1 MLPPMRLLLVCV
13 LTGVCANFVFS
24 QGAPSSAARLT
35 APLGHV
41 SKGGNF
47 AILLPVDVTAQR
59 LIGSSPGNRGG
70 IQYFWRTSE
79 GEFFVSFFDS
89 TEKSADAKQ
98 ELTAMSNNYLSGV
111 TKNGGKLLEKKDL
124 TLEPT
129 YPGLQ
134 IKASLKTG
142 ETVVIRY
149 YSVGKRTFIVST
161 RWNAKET
168 GETQLKVLDSF
179 KLLSSK

>member
-1 MLPPMRLLLVCV
+1 MLPPMRLLLVCI

-24 QGAPSSAARLT
+24 QGAPSSAARLI

-47 AILLPVDVTAQR
+47 AIMLPVDVTAQR
-59 LIGSSPGNRGG
+59 LIGSSPGTRGG
-70 IQYFWRTSE
+70 MQYFWRTSE

-89 TEKSADAKQ
+89 TEKSSNVKQ
-98 ELTAMSNNYLSGV
+98 ELTAMSDNYLSGV
-111 TKNGGKLLEKKDL
+111 TRNGGKLLEKKDL
-124 TLEPT
+124 TLET

-134 IKASLKTG
+134 IKASLRTG

-149 YSVGKRTFIVST
+149 YSVAKRTFIIST

-168 GETQLKVLDSF
+168 GETQIKVLDSF
-179 KLLSSK
+179 RLVSSK